1 MAPEHSVKARW
12 RRRNTLEMALLTAV
26 MFGFGFAFAPLYD
39 MLCQITGLNGRSD
52 GMLAPTTSVQTP
64 DLSRE
69 VTVQFLTTVNSG
81 AAWGFKAAQQEIKV
95 HPGQFYTVNFEAT
108 NQLSEPTVGQAVPAV
123 TPGKAAKHV
132 KKTECFCF
140 NQQPF
145 KANEKKL
152 MPVRFMIERELPK
165 DVTTVT
171 LAYTFFD
178 MTTVAS
184 TSKANSASTA
194 GETRFN

>member
-1 MAPEHSVKARW
+1 MAPEHTVKARW
-12 RRRNTLEMALLTAV
+12 RRRKPWALALLTAV
-26 MFGFGFAFAPLYD
+26 MVGFGFALAPLYD

-64 DLSRE
+64 DVSRE

-132 KKTECFCF
+132 KKTEGFFF
-140 NQQPF
+140 NQPTF
-145 KANEKKL
+145 KANRKKQG
-152 MPVRFMIERELPK
+152 PGRRQHAHAPPK

-184 TSKANSASTA
+184 NRKAESASRA
-194 GETRFN
+194 AETRFN